1 MLLLRQTQ
9 RGQPMTKTKDITIFE
24 NKLLEFITDEDPLLS
39 MLQWVTDKLVEV
51 EVAQKVKAEKGKH
64 TPSRATYR
72 CGTRVRRFDT
82 RMGTLYLV
90 IPKLRKGGYIPFFV
104 TEKKRSEQ
112 ALIQVVQEAWKNGIS
127 TRKIDRVAK
136 SLGIESISASQ
147 VSEIN
152 KGLDSM
158 VDEFRTRRLEAEYPI
173 IWADAL
179 YEKIRDDGHVN
190 NKAVMVVKGINLQG
204 IPQILAIEAM
214 QNESEAT
221 YRELFGKLKERGLEK
236 VWLCVS
242 DAHAG
247 LQAAIRKEF
256 LGASWQRCKVHF
268 MRNILAHVNQKEKEK
283 FAGLLKQIWLEP
295 DRESAIACARRLIDK
310 YEKRFP
316 QATECLEA
324 GLEDSLQF
332 YAFPE
337 IDHRKI
343 SSSNTLE
350 RLNLEIRRR
359 SRIVGIFPSID
370 SYIRLITSF
379 LIEYEEDWQTGHS
392 YINEIVLAKQREL
405 LIKAA

>member
-1 MLLLRQTQ
+1 
-9 RGQPMTKTKDITIFE
+9 MTKTKDITIFE

-127 TRKIDRVAK
+127 TRKIDRLAK
-136 SLGIESISASQ
+136 SLGIENISASQ

-158 VDEFRTRRLEAEYPI
+158 VEEFRTRRLEAEYPV
-173 IWADAL
+173 IWVDAL
-179 YEKIRDDGHVN
+179 YEKIRDDGHVS
-190 NKAVMVVKGINLQG
+190 NKAVMVVKGINLHG

-247 LQAAIRKEF
+247 LQVAIRKEF
-256 LGASWQRCKVHF
+256 IGASWQRCKVHF

-283 FAGLLKQIWLEP
+283 FAGQLKQIWLEP
-295 DRESAIACARRLIDK
+295 DRESAIACARRLIAK
-310 YEKRFP
+310 YENRFP
-316 QATECLEA
+316 KATECLEA

-343 SSSNTLE
+343 ASSNTLE

-359 SRIVGIFPSID
+359 SRVVGIFPSVD

-379 LIEYEEDWQTGHS
+379 LIEYEEDWQTGRS
-392 YINEIVLAKQREL
+392 YINEITLAKQREL